1 MLIRNS
7 LLILTSLLISIVSCL
22 AQETKESF
30 TDKAVLAFHQGDLIT
45 SIAYFDQL
53 IAEFPNDSSAYF
65 DRGFVK
71 GVNQDIEG
79 AIADYTKQIAINQE
93 SIDSYFLRGTMY
105 QKLGNNQLAIKD
117 YKKVT
122 KMEWGNADAHFFKGQ
137 CELILNKK
145 SRSLNTY
152 KSCVKVNPL
161 HTEALLE
168 LAKAYQ
174 QKRHIKKSLEILA
187 QGIVAD
193 SNDADF
199 YFYSGFIEAH
209 YRKNYHKAIKFY
221 NIAIRL
227 APDQV
232 SYFEE
237 REKCLIFLDNIK
249 TTE

>member
-1 MLIRNS
+1 MFIRNL
-7 LLILTSLLISIVSCL
+7 LLIFTGLLISFVSCL

-30 TDKAVLAFHQGDLIT
+30 TEKAVLAFHQGDLIT

-53 IAEFPNDSSAYF
+53 IAKFPNDSSAYF

-79 AIADYTKQIAINQE
+79 AIVDYTRQISINNE
-93 SIDSYFLRGTMY
+93 SMDSYFLRGIMY
-105 QKLGNNQLAIKD
+105 QKLGKNQLAISD

-137 CELILNKK
+137 CELILSQKR
-145 SRSLNTY
+145 RSLKSY

-174 QKRHIKKSLEILA
+174 QKRRIKKSLETLA

-193 SNDADF
+193 SNNANF
-199 YFYSGFIEAH
+199 YFYTGFIEAH
-209 YRKNYHKAIKFY
+209 YRKNYHKAIRFY
-221 NIAIRL
+221 NIAIQL
-227 APDQV
+227 APDEV
-232 SYFEE
+232 SYVEE
-237 REKCLIFLDNIK
+237 REKCLILLKKDKYFN
-249 TTE
+249 

>member
-1 MLIRNS
+1 MFIRNL
-7 LLILTSLLISIVSCL
+7 LLIFTGLLISFVSCL

-30 TDKAVLAFHQGDLIT
+30 TEKAVLAFHQGDLIT

-53 IAEFPNDSSAYF
+53 IAKFPNDSSAYF

-79 AIADYTKQIAINQE
+79 AIVDYTRQISINNE
-93 SIDSYFLRGTMY
+93 SMDSYFLRGIMY
-105 QKLGNNQLAIKD
+105 QKLGKNQLAISD

-137 CELILNKK
+137 CELILSQKR
-145 SRSLNTY
+145 RSLKSY

-174 QKRHIKKSLEILA
+174 QKRRIKKSLETLA

-193 SNDADF
+193 SNNANF
-199 YFYSGFIEAH
+199 YFYTGFIEAH
-209 YRKNYHKAIKFY
+209 YRKNYYKAIRFY
-221 NIAIRL
+221 NIAIQL
-227 APDQV
+227 APDEV
-232 SYFEE
+232 SYVEE
-237 REKCLIFLDNIK
+237 REKCLILLKKDKYFN
-249 TTE
+249 

>member
-1 MLIRNS
+1 MFYRK
-7 LLILTSLLISIVSCL
+7 LILSLIVLLFSVANCL

-30 TDKAVLAFHQGDLIT
+30 TEKAVQAFHQGDLT
-45 SIAYFDQL
+45 ASIAYFDQL
-53 IAEFPNDSSAYF
+53 ISNFPNDSSAYF

-79 AIADYTKQIAINQE
+79 AIVDYTKQISINNE
-93 SIDSYFLRGTMY
+93 SVDSYFLRGTMY
-105 QKLGNNQLAIKD
+105 QKLGKSQLAIED

-122 KMEWGNADAHFFKGQ
+122 KMEWDNADAHYFKGQ
-137 CELILNKK
+137 CELILSQKR
-145 SRSLNTY
+145 RSLKSY

-174 QKRHIKKSLEILA
+174 QKKRFKKSLETLA

-193 SNDADF
+193 SNNANF

-209 YRKNYHKAIKFY
+209 YRKNYPA
-221 NIAIRL
+221 AIRFYDL
-227 APDQV
+227 ATEKAPDEV
-232 SYFEE
+232 SYLEE
-237 REKCLIFLDNIK
+237 RKKCLELLNNDKSSN
-249 TTE
+249 